1 MGRKCHGLS
10 EQCGFHF
17 ENKLSRCSCCPMPM
31 MKEQW
36 SEMVWSK
43 FIAGLVS
50 RPRLIESDGL
60 PNIPLCSTKHC
71 QFLTSVAKTCWFK
84 ANIKLTQIIYLNH
97 QLHHCLHDQP
107 KSKKNNCLFGI
118 QTAAKTIGE
127 CTLLRLAYRLHTFWH
142 RVMCTLI
149 RLTYCLRSKAQ
160 TSTELHMNLTYP
172 GSYPKVTKYFYVW
185 VFLLNHFGPNEEWLE
200 NGINYGMHWY
210 IW

>member
-1 MGRKCHGLS
+1 MLQKEEAGGWVCTFSSELFGFRWLTTISAKMGRSMTKLYVKCQLHNIEFASWGENAIDS
-10 EQCGFHF
+10 EQFGFHF

-107 KSKKNNCLFGI
+107 KSKKKQLLVWNSNSCQNYWRVYF
-118 QTAAKTIGE
+118 AKTCIS
-127 CTLLRLAYRLHTFWH
+127 LAHFL
-142 RVMCTLI
+142 
-149 RLTYCLRSKAQ
+149 AQ
-160 TSTELHMNLTYP
+160 
-172 GSYPKVTKYFYVW
+172 GDVYFDKTHI
-185 VFLLNHFGPNEEWLE
+185 LPPIKSSN
-200 NGINYGMHWY
+200 
-210 IW
+210 